1 MKKFISFLV
10 LTVVLAVSSLSVIPV
25 SADDSSGSSPFGSG
39 TLDNIEQTVRQLYN
53 IPAGNKIFIGRL
65 ADNHHW
71 RNELYFVEV
80 VGFQQAEYVQGTT
93 DIWTGYAGNKIAGC
107 MFFKDSNGDPMST
120 TVITHTI
127 NNYTDSG
134 DGYTDHT
141 STYNSVGSYFF
152 LSEQGFAQYNGLE
165 PQEFARVTYNM
176 NEPPDVF
183 TYTINPTNFTLKN
196 GSQGNITVDIQFTQA
211 FKQWLSTAHSRGIN
225 IDGRYNVCVWV
236 SAECPV
242 DTNSVLS
249 SMTTSRYTKLNYGQ
263 YIYEG
268 GGLSEQLQQ
277 EQTGDITSTAGSLY
291 PLRIKAQG
299 VCITSMIDPAVEHN
313 TITVAT
319 ENIKGFDEHT
329 PVYVCVL
336 GAYPGLIQDSSIS
349 SSDYVTAPDMFN
361 MAYYQT
367 ITSNGGV
374 NGCYQQYD
382 FNGNTVSMHSYWF
395 PFASA
400 ASAVGDGYQGNCVYT
415 PQTVNGKGYNTLAP
429 VTELTNKSAL
439 LTPDNLHDVRM
450 SENEW
455 VKPEDFNAW
464 QAAYDARHKYGND
477 FAYDTATLKDVM
489 DKEGSFFSFLRA
501 GFSVF
506 PDYVMTIFVSFLFA
520 LLAVV
525 LIKHII

>member
-25 SADDSSGSSPFGSG
+25 SADDVSPFGQG
-39 TLDNIEQTVRQLYN
+39 THDNIEQTIRSYFN
-53 IPAGNKIFIGRL
+53 ISGGSKIFIGQVAPDSYRAVL
-65 ADNHHW
+65 H
-71 RNELYFVEV
+71 FVEV
-80 VGFQQAEYVQGTT
+80 QGYQQAQYIEGSSSLWSNSYQA
-93 DIWTGYAGNKIAGC
+93 GYMRFLDA
-107 MFFKDSNGDPMST
+107 NGDPLSC
-120 TVITHTI
+120 TVIVHTVFD
-127 NNYTDSG
+127 YTDQER
-134 DGYTDHT
+134 GYVDQ
-141 STYNSVGSYFF
+141 SQTYENVPNYFF
-152 LSEQGFAQYNGLE
+152 LTPEGLQRYHGLS
-165 PQEFARVTYNM
+165 PQEFATVSFSMDN
-176 NEPPDVF
+176 PPDVF

-211 FKQWLSTAHSRGIN
+211 YKQWLSTARSRGMS

-236 SAECPV
+236 SAECPS

-249 SMTTSRYTKLNYGQ
+249 SMTVSRYTKLNYGE

-268 GGLSEQLQQ
+268 GGLADQLQT
-277 EQTGDITSTAGSLY
+277 EQSSDITSTAGSLY

-313 TITVAT
+313 TITVAS
-319 ENIKGFDEHT
+319 ENIKGFDAHT

-336 GAYPGLIQDSSIS
+336 GAYPGLIQDSNIS

-361 MAYYQT
+361 MSYYQT
-367 ITSNGGV
+367 ITANGGV

-382 FNGNTVSMHSYWF
+382 FNGNTVSMHTYWF

-400 ASAVGDGYQGNCVYT
+400 AAAVGDGFQGNCVYT
-415 PQTVNGKGYNTLAP
+415 PQTVNGKGYNTYGP
-429 VTELTNKSAL
+429 ITEMTNKSPL
-439 LTPDNLHDVRM
+439 LAPENLHDVRM
-450 SENEW
+450 PEGQW

-464 QAAYDARHKYGND
+464 QAEYEARHKYSGD

-489 DKEGSFFSFLRA
+489 DKEGSFFSFLHA

-520 LLAVV
+520 LLAIV

>member
-39 TLDNIEQTVRQLYN
+39 TVENIEQTVRQMYN
-53 IPAGNKIFIGRL
+53 IPASSGIFVGRL

-71 RNELYFVEV
+71 RTELHFVEV
-80 VGFQQAEYVQGTT
+80 LNFQQAEYISGTK
-93 DIWTGYAGNKIAGC
+93 DIWTSYAGGKIAGC
-107 MFFKDSNGDPMST
+107 MFFKDANGDSMST
-120 TVITHTI
+120 TVIAHTI
-127 NNYTDSG
+127 VNYTDNG
-134 DGYTDHT
+134 NGYVDEKN
-141 STYNSVGSYFF
+141 TYENVSSYFF
-152 LSEQGFAQYNGLE
+152 ISEQAYPQYNGLV
-165 PQEFARVTYNM
+165 PQEFGRVTFKM
-176 NEPPDVF
+176 DSPPDVF
-183 TYTINPTNFTLKN
+183 TYTINPTNFTLQN
-196 GSQGNITVDIQFTQA
+196 GSAGNVTVDIQFTQA
-211 FKQWLSTAHSRGIN
+211 YKNWLSTANSRGFN

-236 SAECPV
+236 SSECPT

-249 SMTTSRYTKLNYGQ
+249 SMTISRYTKLNYGQ

-277 EQTGDITSTAGSLY
+277 EQTGDIISTAGSLY

-299 VCITSMIDPAVEHN
+299 VCITSMIDPALEHN
-313 TITVAT
+313 TITIST
-319 ENIKGFDEHT
+319 ENIKGFEEHT
-329 PVYVCVL
+329 PIYVCVL
-336 GAYPGLIQDSSIS
+336 GAYSGLIQDSDVS

-361 MAYYQT
+361 MLYYQT
-367 ITSNGGV
+367 ITANGGV

-382 FNGNTVSMHSYWF
+382 FDGNSISMHSYWF

-400 ASAVGDGYQGNCVYT
+400 ASAVGDGFQGTCVYT
-415 PQTVNGKGYNTLAP
+415 PQTVNGKGYNTYAP

-450 SENEW
+450 SENQW
-455 VKPEDFNAW
+455 VKPEDFNKW
-464 QAAYDARHKYGND
+464 QADYDARHKYGND

-520 LLAVV
+520 LLAIV